1 VVVVP
6 EFRGAENPTFSTE
19 SAGFCL
25 TRPAQTDPSGQQAY
39 RYRYTGVTGKNIK
52 EPPD

>member
-1 VVVVP
+1 M
-6 EFRGAENPTFSTE
+6 
-19 SAGFCL
+19 AGFCL